1 MLHDAWFYG
10 FVLVLDGLVGI
21 QLSMRDFDVEVW
33 CDGMVFGSGREHNL
47 FILLARYKICERAWK
62 PKCAHRKRIYS

>member
-1 MLHDAWFYG
+1 M
-10 FVLVLDGLVGI
+10 LVLDGLVGI
-21 QLSMRDFDVEVW
+21 QLSLRNFDVEVW

-62 PKCAHRKRIYS
+62 PKRAHGKRN